1 MFDSAIYKNRRQALR
16 NKVQN
21 GLILILGNNEAPANY
36 PDNTYKF
43 RQDSSFLY
51 FFGHSHPG
59 YAGIM
64 DVEAGEDYFFGNDVD
79 MDDIIWMGPQPSVKD
94 LAAQVGVQQSYPFA
108 QLKEMVGKAVAQG
121 RKIHFLPP
129 YRYDNMMLL
138 EELTGIRASIVKKYA
153 SLELIKAVVALRSV
167 KEACEIEEIDLA
179 CNIGYEMHTAAMRL
193 CKPGVKEQYI
203 AGVLDGI
210 ASSYGSMTSFATI
223 LTQHGETLHNHDHS
237 HILEVGRMMLTD
249 AGAERLSNYCSD
261 HTRTV
266 PVGGKFE
273 GRQKDVYNIVLACH
287 DRALEIARPG
297 ITYMSVHQ
305 EVCKVLAQGLKDLG
319 LMKGNIDEAVA
330 AGAHALFLPHGLGHM
345 MGLDVHDME
354 DLGQIYVGYDDEVR
368 PSSQFGLASLRMGR
382 RLQEGFVI
390 TDEPGC
396 YFIPALID
404 KWRAEKMHTDFL
416 NYDAIDK
423 FKDFGGIRNEE
434 DYLITE
440 TGARR
445 LGKKIPLTPE
455 EVEATQSRRYAGNQI
470 QPQKTVAVLKGR
482 RWVADYEDG
491 LQKIY
496 YKENII
502 ATIYAMADWFSPA
515 DIEAP
520 TLEYVCFHN
529 RKDYKLMKI
538 SEIPPV
544 IFSEVMRDVDLAV
557 SIAHAGSVDPETSHS
572 TIEMRSM
579 LVELTMP
586 LFHFKNVTIK
596 GSFAHIE
603 GKLGKYNIHL
613 GSGVIHQEGG
623 AQIAVLP
630 VHSQNRGR
638 LFLPFVDEDPKT
650 AEILTK
656 IIFFAEDDKIKD
668 PSILNQIKKKRDG
681 REFNHRHRK

>member
-59 YAGIM
+59 YAGVM

-94 LAAQVGVQQSYPFA
+94 LAAQVGVQQSFPFA
-108 QLKEMVGKAVAQG
+108 QLKEIVGKAIAQG
-121 RKIHFLPP
+121 RKVHFLPP

-266 PVGGKFE
+266 PVGGKFQ

-287 DRALEIARPG
+287 DKALEIARPG

-354 DLGQIYVGYDDEVR
+354 NLGEVWVGYDGQ
-368 PSSQFGLASLRMGR
+368 PKSTQFGRKSLRLAR
-382 RLQEGFVI
+382 KLEPGFVLTI
-390 TDEPGC
+390 EPGI
-396 YFIPALID
+396 YFIPELMD
-404 KWRAEKMHTDFL
+404 YWKAEHRFTDFI
-416 NYDAIDK
+416 NYEK
-423 FKDFGGIRNEE
+423 LESYRDFTGLRNEE
-434 DYLITE
+434 DYLITA

-445 LGKKIPLTPE
+445 LGKKIPLTTE
-455 EVEATQSRRYAGNQI
+455 EVE
-470 QPQKTVAVLKGR
+470 
-482 RWVADYEDG
+482 
-491 LQKIY
+491 
-496 YKENII
+496 
-502 ATIYAMADWFSPA
+502 
-515 DIEAP
+515 
-520 TLEYVCFHN
+520 
-529 RKDYKLMKI
+529 
-538 SEIPPV
+538 
-544 IFSEVMRDVDLAV
+544 VMR
-557 SIAHAGSVDPETSHS
+557 
-572 TIEMRSM
+572 
-579 LVELTMP
+579 
-586 LFHFKNVTIK
+586 
-596 GSFAHIE
+596 
-603 GKLGKYNIHL
+603 
-613 GSGVIHQEGG
+613 
-623 AQIAVLP
+623 
-630 VHSQNRGR
+630 
-638 LFLPFVDEDPKT
+638 
-650 AEILTK
+650 
-656 IIFFAEDDKIKD
+656 
-668 PSILNQIKKKRDG
+668 
-681 REFNHRHRK
+681 